1 MTRKLISLA
10 AVLVAFAVGTND
22 AEARH
27 CGRVRNRCCY
37 QNSNRGYNNC
47 NNYNSGWQ
55 RNAGCGTQQ
64 GCNVAVS
71 QPCCNATT
79 NQATYYNGSPN
90 ATNAAVPP
98 MAPSTAP
105 APAPVEAPVPSN

>member
-22 AEARH
+22 AEARL

-37 QNSNRGYNNC
+37 QNYNRSYNNC
-47 NNYNSGWQ
+47 NNGWQ
-55 RNAGCGTQQ
+55 RNAGCGMQQ
-64 GCNVAVS
+64 GCNVAVN
-71 QPCCNATT
+71 QPCCNAST

-90 ATNAAVPP
+90 AANAPVAP
-98 MAPSTAP
+98 MAPVT